1 MKLRALRPDHQ
12 DTALLS
18 ILELCVAFGSFWL
31 HSWGLFWWLG
41 PERPREHMLKA
52 TFPLQVA
59 LRSRQGREWITRRP
73 RSWGMHVTT
82 LYLNLLQADLCRC
95 PCTSQWLQLVSFG
108 WFLFMMKKCLLS
120 SPVILRAE
128 LTYATENNIIENI
141 DKLLIGWP
149 NPKSKI

>member
-1 MKLRALRPDHQ
+1 MP
-12 DTALLS
+12 
-18 ILELCVAFGSFWL
+18 
-31 HSWGLFWWLG
+31 
-41 PERPREHMLKA
+41 
-52 TFPLQVA
+52 
-59 LRSRQGREWITRRP
+59 
-73 RSWGMHVTT
+73 VTT
-82 LYLNLLQADLCRC
+82 LHFNPLQADLCRC
-95 PCTSQWLQLVSFG
+95 LCTSQWLQLVSFG